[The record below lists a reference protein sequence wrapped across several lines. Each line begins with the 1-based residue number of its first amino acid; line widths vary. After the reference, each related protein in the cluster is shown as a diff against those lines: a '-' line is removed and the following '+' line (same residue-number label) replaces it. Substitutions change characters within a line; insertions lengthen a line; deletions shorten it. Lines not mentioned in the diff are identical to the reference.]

1 MKNTIAMTALTLIA
15 STGMAASVSTTFTS
29 AATVQNSCTIS
40 TVGLDFGGY
49 MGASTNAVTAGGKV
63 TTTCTKNA
71 VFALNYSGFTGK
83 LTKAGGTDTL
93 DYAVST
99 SNVEGNFN
107 FPLTANQNGSA
118 LPYWILATGTDLIWP
133 VTGTIA
139 PNQWGASAGNYNEVI
154 TFTVDY

>member
-1 MKNTIAMTALTLIA
+1 MKYTIVMTALTLIA
-15 STGMAASVSTTFTS
+15 STGMAASVSAPFTS

-49 MGASTNAVTAGGKV
+49 QGASATAVTAGGSV
-63 TTTCTKNA
+63 TTTCTKA
-71 VFALNYSGFTGK
+71 SVFSLNYAGFSGK
-83 LTKAGGTDTL
+83 LTKAGSSDTL
-93 DYAVST
+93 NYTVST

-107 FPLTANQNGSA
+107 FALTANRTGSA
-118 LPYWILATGTDLIWP
+118 LPYAILATGTDLIWP

-139 PNQWGASAGNYNEVI
+139 PNQWNASAGNYSEVI